1 MSATDGWEEAMRRL
15 ALTLFAFLL
24 LLSVP
29 ARLAAQTGRDLFQ
42 QALVKERAN
51 GDLRGAIAI
60 YERIVREFT
69 TDRPL
74 TANALVQIGECYEKL
89 GSTEAARAYQR
100 VVSEFADQTDY
111 VAQARARLA
120 ALRVTA
126 VAARGPVARMIFTSE
141 NPPDRVIQN
150 PRLVIPSPDGRH
162 LAYVQTE
169 PGTEGVYLWD
179 LATGT
184 SDRVTPAQKGVAYG
198 SMAWSA
204 DGKRIAY
211 EETDTGTKVGT
222 IRILDLASR
231 ASEAV
236 PRLDA
241 RGLHPVDWSRD
252 GRYLLCTRGEKNT
265 LELVTVADGTVATVS
280 DSVWSWQR
288 ASISPDGRYVAY
300 GAGPHTRETLYVQ
313 PLAGGP
319 RIGIAQAGGE
329 MYLHPLW
336 SPDGSAIAYQEN
348 DGIWVRPM
356 KDGAASGP
364 AHLAYRSDVA
374 RWVASWTEAG
384 GLYFTSFNQV
394 NIPMEVEVDPRT
406 AQAVGSGPRDLEGY
420 PDNLMT
426 FRWSP
431 DGRSVAVNAWW
442 EAITVQSTETGATRS
457 LSHLVPEGM
466 MIMGGEWSPD
476 GREVWY
482 QVGSP
487 LGGTATLK
495 AVDVSTG
502 TVREL
507 FPPLAGRAGGFSVSA
522 DGRTMAFLRPQ
533 PDKTISVLVA
543 PTGQADGRVVA
554 KINVPGQDPVNQS
567 ALPQISPRGDQVFY
581 ALQRAGTTADH
592 PAPGAGSIWVVGADG
607 GGARKVATAPFI
619 ESAMWDPTGRFIA
632 YAGVQPEDTTTVLRV
647 VEVAT
652 GAVHNIPMEKTHAR
666 IAISDWSR
674 DGRHIGIV
682 RYKVWWE
689 YWAVQ
694 GLENAGQ

>member
-394 NIPMEVEVDPRT
+394 NIPMEVEVDPRR
-406 AQAVGSGPRDLEGY
+406 VGAPRSRRLPRQSDDL
-420 PDNLMT
+420 P
-426 FRWSP
+426 
-431 DGRSVAVNAWW
+431 
-442 EAITVQSTETGATRS
+442 
-457 LSHLVPEGM
+457 
-466 MIMGGEWSPD
+466 
-476 GREVWY
+476 
-482 QVGSP
+482 
-487 LGGTATLK
+487 
-495 AVDVSTG
+495 
-502 TVREL
+502 
-507 FPPLAGRAGGFSVSA
+507 
-522 DGRTMAFLRPQ
+522 
-533 PDKTISVLVA
+533 
-543 PTGQADGRVVA
+543 VVA
-554 KINVPGQDPVNQS
+554 
-567 ALPQISPRGDQVFY
+567 
-581 ALQRAGTTADH
+581 
-592 PAPGAGSIWVVGADG
+592 
-607 GGARKVATAPFI
+607 
-619 ESAMWDPTGRFIA
+619 
-632 YAGVQPEDTTTVLRV
+632 
-647 VEVAT
+647 
-652 GAVHNIPMEKTHAR
+652 
-666 IAISDWSR
+666 
-674 DGRHIGIV
+674 
-682 RYKVWWE
+682 
-689 YWAVQ
+689 
-694 GLENAGQ
+694 